1 MASLNKVI
9 LVGNLTRD
17 PELRHTPNGKA
28 VCSIGL
34 AVNRFYKDGQGEKH
48 EEVCFVDCDLW
59 EKQAEAVAKYCT
71 KGRGI
76 LIEGRLQQDIWEDK
90 DTGDKRS
97 KLKVVC
103 ENFQFIGAPR
113 QEDEPVENHFPSPK
127 SFETKLLKKPRR

>member
-28 VCSIGL
+28 VCTIGL
-34 AVNRFYKDGQGEKH
+34 AVNRYYKDGQGEKH
-48 EEVCFVDCDLW
+48 EEVCFVDCDFW
-59 EKQAEAVAKYCT
+59 EKQAEAVAQYCT
-71 KGRGI
+71 KGRGL
-76 LIEGRLQQDIWEDK
+76 LIEGRLQQDIWEDT

-113 QEDEPVENHFPSPK
+113 QEDEKAVSTAPSPK
-127 SFETKLLKKPRR
+127 QFETKLLRKRR